1 MTFLLM
7 SHIPMSNHTSQ
18 HENVLINLTNPRVLK
33 LRCRLLYSIQGKH
46 YKNDFHIFVLRC
58 IFSIIIVK
66 NNIQFIFHFLFNC
79 IFLTHELRVTS

>member
-18 HENVLINLTNPRVLK
+18 HKNVLINLTNPS
-33 LRCRLLYSIQGKH
+33 LYIIILYTIQGNH

-66 NNIQFIFHFLFNC
+66 NNIQFIFYFLFNC
-79 IFLTHELRVTS
+79 IFLAHELSH